1 MALKLAPKPSRVPIS
16 TLIYGLEGIG
26 KTTFAASAPKPV
38 FIQTENGLTALPNV
52 ERFPLATDYDA
63 VMSQLEELR
72 KEAHDFQTL
81 CIDSLDW
88 FERLLWSKCCEDYRC
103 NSLEEVLGGYG
114 KGPGVALN
122 YWRTFF
128 QSLDAL
134 KSERG
139 MSVILIAHHA
149 TSKVENPDGSNYTRF
164 APRLE
169 QKHAEPIVKE
179 WVDCMLFAHVPLV
192 LAKMEQKGK
201 DNRHVA
207 KQGAAGR
214 ILRCVGTPTCSAKNR
229 FGIPEIIPLDYA
241 EYAKYLPKT
250 SGAGVKAEKPSTSPV
265 ALNAPA
271 PVSLPLPKTSGAG
284 AVPAKAGPSV
294 SSKPAPENLGASM
307 QADLD
312 FDMSAALHA
321 AMSRRK
327 YTLEQTI
334 CEYLEPFNVASIE
347 DLSFLD
353 AQKLRERLQA
363 EEKEAKK

>member
-26 KTTFAASAPKPV
+26 KTTFAAASPKPV

-52 ERFPLATDYDA
+52 ERFPLATDYDT

-241 EYAKYLPKT
+241 EYAKYLPAA
-250 SGAGVKAEKPSTSPV
+250 GAA
-265 ALNAPA
+265 N
-271 PVSLPLPKTSGAG
+271 SLPLPKTSGAG
-284 AVPAKAGPSV
+284 NLNSVAVQKKTP
-294 SSKPAPENLGASM
+294 PAPEAKKEAPETLGADL

-312 FDMSAALHA
+312 FDMSKALCAAQA
-321 AMSRRK
+321 RRK
-327 YTLEQTI
+327 FTI
-334 CEYLEPFNVASIE
+334 DQVVLEYLEPFNVASIE
-347 DLSFLD
+347 DLSFLE